1 MYHKVHSKPL
11 LIEQAYDYGRIFK
24 SGSDVSIIG
33 PCKQYLVLVGSLP
46 RFFEIR
52 LLCKCGSTQLPIPP
66 AKREKSFR
74 SSKFA
79 KQYQVPPEFPDIL
92 KDFTREV
99 LRSQPENI
107 HEFAAKYF
115 ECLASGLPAD
125 AGQAA
130 AAEELDMS
138 LDEVEGIIHDL
149 FKKYDKDASQFLDPQ
164 EFKSLMEDLQQRLD
178 FPRDEILLF
187 LAEADMNAD
196 GMIEYEEFIPLAL
209 QIIQG
214 MYAKKR
220 LEQHISDVD
229 LQAEE
234 LLVHGMSREELTTLV
249 GSMFERM
256 DEDRSGQLNKQEFV
270 AALTSMELGLTRRE
284 INAIMFQVDQD
295 QDGNVSYREFVP
307 FAFDLLQ
314 KMASLRLLESEL
326 ENDELAQYILDL
338 FKAKDTEMTGLLGLD
353 DMRDLLH
360 QAMLGLTRMQIY
372 TVLSE
377 AEVNAD
383 NLISY
388 ASFVPRAVGLIRS
401 MLSFEK
407 AIVKNDSV
415 AQDEEKF
422 FSTLDEAFAGSE
434 ELPLADVMA
443 KLSSAALLDGKE
455 VEACGRMLGTTY
467 PADKVP
473 VEEAKSQIWALVKS
487 LRRAKTG

>member
-1 MYHKVHSKPL
+1 MVKALNSTITTWFFAVHV
-11 LIEQAYDYGRIFK
+11 A
-24 SGSDVSIIG
+24 
-33 PCKQYLVLVGSLP
+33 
-46 RFFEIR
+46 
-52 LLCKCGSTQLPIPP
+52 
-66 AKREKSFR
+66 AM

-107 HEFAAKYF
+107 NEFAAKYF

-125 AGQAA
+125 GGQAA
-130 AAEELDMS
+130 TAEELDMS
-138 LDEVEGIIHDL
+138 LDEVEAIILDL
-149 FKKYDKDASQFLDPQ
+149 FKKYDQDSSQFLDPG
-164 EFKSLMEDLQQRLD
+164 EFKALMQDLQQRLD
-178 FPRDEILLF
+178 FPKDEILLF

-196 GMIEYEEFIPLAL
+196 GKIEYEEFIPLAL

-220 LEQHISDVD
+220 LEQHLVDVD

-234 LLVHGMSREELTTLV
+234 LLVHGMSREELTALV

-256 DEDRSGQLNKQEFV
+256 DEDRSGILNKQEFV

-295 QDGNVSYREFVP
+295 RDGNISYREFVP

-314 KMASLRLLESEL
+314 KMASLRLLETEL

-338 FKAKDTEMTGLLGLD
+338 FKAKDTEMTGMLGLD
-353 DMRDLLH
+353 EMRDLLH

-383 NLISY
+383 NMISY
-388 ASFVPRAVGLIRS
+388 ASFCPRAVGLIRS

-407 AIVKNDSV
+407 AIVKNDTS

-422 FSTLDEAFAGSE
+422 YTVLDEAFSGCQTVSLAEFMQRLEGCGLMESK
-434 ELPLADVMA
+434 EL
-443 KLSSAALLDGKE
+443 
-455 VEACGRMLGTTY
+455 EACGRMLGTTY
-467 PADKVP
+467 PAKELP
-473 VEEAKSQIWALVKS
+473 VEEAKSQVWGLVKS
-487 LRRAKTG
+487 LRRARG